1 MSIYPD
7 WLEAME
13 ISTAQQTIYGTD
25 LVVRLSEDIFSVD
38 LADVTLEAVLA
49 TSTLEATFT

>member
-7 WLEAME
+7 WLEAVE

>member
-38 LADVTLEAVLA
+38 LADVTLEAVLV

>member
-49 TSTLEATFT
+49 NSTLEATFT